1 MIIMNRKGFT
11 MIELLAALVI
21 LGLLMAVAAPNI
33 MGVLNKNRNTTY
45 VEDAQKLASRA
56 EYVLRGDPKIDKPSS
71 STCIGFS
78 LGYLDNSE
86 FTNPP
91 YGGAYYANASFV
103 VVERVNGEY
112 KYYVQLIENLC
123 KKAHP
128 GEDCQD
134 GSRGVNYTDVES
146 LSSGNPGDHVA
157 NVPVIGDVSNFSE
170 TNLGDENDYEGVGN
184 QELCRGKTVYGY
196 TDAAN
201 YPDENDVIS
210 SDGQ

>member
-146 LSSGNPGDHVA
+146 LSSGNPNAVE
-157 NVPVIGDVSNFSE
+157 SKYLS
-170 TNLGDENDYEGVGN
+170 TS
-184 QELCRGKTVYGY
+184 
-196 TDAAN
+196 
-201 YPDENDVIS
+201 IS
-210 SDGQ
+210 SKRSIVDKALFVWIVDKTKCPVMADLTAI

>member
-71 STCIGFS
+71 TTCIGFS

-103 VVERVNGEY
+103 VVERKDGEY

-123 KKAHP
+123 KKP
-128 GEDCQD
+128 GSGDDCQD
-134 GSRGVNYTDVES
+134 GSRGVKFIDVES
-146 LSSGNPGDHVA
+146 LSSGNPADYVS
-157 NVPVIGDVSNFSE
+157 NVKIMDDISNFSD
-170 TNLGDENDYEGVGN
+170 TNLGDEGDYEGVGN
-184 QELCRGKTVYGY
+184 QELCNGKTIFVY

-201 YPDENDVIS
+201 YPEEKDTIS
-210 SDGQ
+210 SNV